1 MERDMDRDGEVVRW
15 RERWRENEGAR
26 DGERDME
33 RDVVIVRWRDG
44 ERDLKTYGECGGERW
59 RERG

>member
-26 DGERDME
+26 DGET
-33 RDVVIVRWRDG
+33 VRWREMDR
-44 ERDLKTYGECGGERW
+44 EGG
-59 RERG
+59 